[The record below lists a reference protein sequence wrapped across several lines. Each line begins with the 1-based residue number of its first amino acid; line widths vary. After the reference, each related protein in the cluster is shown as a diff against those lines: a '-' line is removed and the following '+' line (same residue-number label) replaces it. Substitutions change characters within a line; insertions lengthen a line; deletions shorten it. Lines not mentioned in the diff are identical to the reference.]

1 MPRAKNKYGKTHIK
15 KNDKLKIEN
24 RMVLKMLFNFAE
36 NKLKI

>member
-24 RMVLKMLFNFAE
+24 RMVLKILFNLVE
-36 NKLKI
+36 NKL